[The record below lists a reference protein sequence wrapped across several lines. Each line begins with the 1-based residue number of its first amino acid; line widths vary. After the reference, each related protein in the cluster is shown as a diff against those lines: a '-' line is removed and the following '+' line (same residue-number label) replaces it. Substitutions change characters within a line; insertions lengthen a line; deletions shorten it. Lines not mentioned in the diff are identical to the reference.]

1 MVVSGYQVPDPSI
14 TAVKVLL
21 PPKPLLL
28 LPQLLLCMLRSE
40 CNPHSEGLRVELM
53 ESELI

>member
-21 PPKPLLL
+21 PPKPL